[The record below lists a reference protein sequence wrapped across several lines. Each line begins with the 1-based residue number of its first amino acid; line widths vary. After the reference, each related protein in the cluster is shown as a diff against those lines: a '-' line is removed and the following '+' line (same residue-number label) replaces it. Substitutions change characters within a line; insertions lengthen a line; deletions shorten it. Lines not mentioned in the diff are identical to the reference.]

1 MQGCASIN
9 SFSARLYQSR
19 KQRFRSREEAAEY
32 MPVCSRLLDDYETG
46 KGVPTAD
53 MALAMSEALGDP
65 VLRRTYC
72 TTVCPI
78 GAKYGFKPLKVE
90 DLPQVAI
97 RLVKELQDVVD
108 KQKAFVGISFDG
120 RVEAHEMEDFMDFA
134 RELRELKHA
143 VEALELW
150 AEAEL
155 ETKKEAA
162 VCAAR

>member
-9 SFSARLYQSR
+9 AFSARLYQSR

-32 MPVCSRLLDDYETG
+32 LPVCSRLLDDYETG

-53 MALAMSEALGDP
+53 MALAMSEVLEDP

-72 TTVCPI
+72 ATVCPI
-78 GAKYGFKPLKVE
+78 GAKHSFQLTRVE

-120 RVEAHEMEDFMDFA
+120 QVEAHEMDDFLDFA
-134 RELRELKHA
+134 RELRELKQA

-150 AEAEL
+150 VEAKL
-155 ETKKEAA
+155 KKEAA
-162 VCAAR
+162 ACAAR

>member
-9 SFSARLYQSR
+9 AFSARLYQSR

-32 MPVCSRLLDDYETG
+32 LPVCSRLLDDYETG

-53 MALAMSEALGDP
+53 MALAMSEVLEDP

-72 TTVCPI
+72 ATVCPI
-78 GAKYGFKPLKVE
+78 GAKHSFQLTRVE

-108 KQKAFVGISFDG
+108 KQKDFIGITFDG
-120 RVEAHEMEDFMDFA
+120 KVEAHEMAEFLDFA
-134 RELRELKHA
+134 RELRELRHA

-150 AEAEL
+150 VEAEI

-162 VCAAR
+162 CAAI

>member
-1 MQGCASIN
+1 MQGCASIAT
-9 SFSARLYQSR
+9 FSARLYQSR

-53 MALAMSEALGDP
+53 MALAMSEALEDP
-65 VLRRTYC
+65 ILRRTYC

-78 GAKYGFKPLKVE
+78 GAKHQQPVRVDE
-90 DLPQVAI
+90 LPQLAI

-108 KQKAFVGISFDG
+108 KQKAFIGISFDG
-120 RVEAHEMEDFMDFA
+120 RVESHEIAEFLDFA
-134 RELRELKHA
+134 RELRELKCA

-150 AEAEL
+150 VETEL
-155 ETKKEAA
+155 ETKKETAIAA
-162 VCAAR
+162 I